1 VGRELQGGD
10 KAQWHG
16 VKHIQ
21 ASWIVCGSASIVI
34 GTNEEDMN
42 ESESKVAWHGKKDW
56 GKAGHAAPTDTRLGW
71 RWR

>member
-1 VGRELQGGD
+1 MSLFYGLFAVSVFLSFSVLGAKLWVGSYKKGIR
-10 KAQWHG
+10 AQWHG

-42 ESESKVAWHGKKDW
+42 ES
-56 GKAGHAAPTDTRLGW
+56 
-71 RWR
+71 